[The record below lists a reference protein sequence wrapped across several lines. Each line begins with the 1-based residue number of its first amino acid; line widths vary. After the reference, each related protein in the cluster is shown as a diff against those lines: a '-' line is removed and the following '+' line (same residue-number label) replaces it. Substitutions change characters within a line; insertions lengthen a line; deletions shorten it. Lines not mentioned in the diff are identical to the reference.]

1 MRNADSLRRFG
12 TRNPQLFGVLDL
24 IWSLRDHFTVRIP
37 LLSAWRVVLFATVL
51 LSAAG
56 VLGLL
61 TARAGLAAWA
71 LDHPDSGVPTRMLGL
86 DLANAKLHH
95 RVGSFALWSVEEG
108 AGERARAS
116 LDRAAALAPYD
127 PAIWADLAR
136 ACDRLGDEAGAG
148 RALEQ
153 ALLLDPMAPR
163 VQWLAAIF
171 YARTGDTERAFS
183 HSRRLLEQD
192 PAYAPMVFNLSSRTI
207 GDLSLLDAHFMPNTN
222 QPQLRLALLRYLT
235 EEGRLDLARKTW
247 DAIAAIGRPF
257 PFALAQPY
265 VDRLISA
272 GDAAEAARV
281 WGDLC
286 RLDVVPATAAQPGNA
301 VFNGDFEHPP
311 LGGGLDW
318 RWFPQRDVWLD
329 FADRGGYSGARCLHV
344 DFVGERNR
352 DYESVAQFVP
362 VLASQSYRLSA
373 WARSQAITS
382 DSGPRLR
389 LADPGCSP
397 CPVVETASLVGTSPW
412 HRWEAEFT
420 TGPAQQFARISLV
433 RPRSRTF
440 PTEISGHFW
449 LDDVRLQP
457 TTGR

>member
-1 MRNADSLRRFG
+1 MDCERSDSGLR
-12 TRNPQLFGVLDL
+12 QAL
-24 IWSLRDHFTVRIP
+24 VRIP
-37 LLSAWRVVLFATVL
+37 LRSAWRVLLFAAVL
-51 LSAAG
+51 LLAAG
-56 VLGLL
+56 GLGLL

-71 LDHPDSGVPTRMLGL
+71 LEQSDSSAATRVLAV
-86 DLANAKLHH
+86 DPANAKLHH
-95 RVGSFALWSVEEG
+95 RVGSLALWSVEEG
-108 AGERARAS
+108 AREGARAS
-116 LDRAAALAPYD
+116 LQRAAALAPYD
-127 PAIWADLAR
+127 PAIWTDLAR
-136 ACDRLGDEAGAG
+136 ACDRLGDEAGAAH
-148 RALEQ
+148 ALQQ

-163 VQWLAAIF
+163 VQWLAASF
-171 YARTGDTERAFS
+171 YAHTGDTERAFS

-207 GDLSLLDAHFMPNTN
+207 GDLSLLETHFMPNAH

-235 EEGRLDLARKTW
+235 GEGRLDLARTTW
-247 DAIAAIGRPF
+247 NAITAGGRSF
-257 PFALAQPY
+257 PFALAHPY

-281 WGDLC
+281 WSDLC
-286 RLDVVPATAAQPGNA
+286 RLAVVPAAAAQPGNA

-311 LGGGLDW
+311 IGGGFDW
-318 RWFPQRDVWLD
+318 RWFPQQDVWLD
-329 FADRGGYSGARCLHV
+329 FADRGAYSGGRCLRV

-362 VLASQSYRLSA
+362 VAAGQPYRLSA
-373 WARSQAITS
+373 WARSEAITS

-397 CPVVETASLVGTSPW
+397 CPVVETAATIRTSPW
-412 HRWEAEFT
+412 NRLEAEFT
-420 TGPAQQFARISLV
+420 TGPAQHLARISLV

-440 PTEISGHFW
+440 PTQISGRFW

-457 TTGR
+457 AGDR